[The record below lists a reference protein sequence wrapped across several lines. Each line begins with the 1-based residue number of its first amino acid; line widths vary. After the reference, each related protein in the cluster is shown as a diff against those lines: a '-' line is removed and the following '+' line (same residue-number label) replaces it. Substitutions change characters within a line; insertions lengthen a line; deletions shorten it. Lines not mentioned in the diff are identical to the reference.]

1 MELKEIIAQ
10 FSHGETV
17 VSVKPFGSGR
27 INDTFCAACESGA
40 RLILQRIN
48 HNVFRNVPA
57 LMDNIVGVT
66 QYLAARK
73 PDPEKCLRFV
83 PLKEGGACWYKD
95 DAGNFWR
102 VYRFVEKTVTLET
115 IETPAQFEQAG
126 RAFGGFQKD
135 LAEYPSETL
144 VETIPDYHNTPARYR
159 AFAAAVETDACG
171 RCAEA
176 AEEIAALQARA
187 ARCSLLTDLL
197 EAGKMPLRVTHNDT
211 KINNVLLDE
220 VTFEPVCVIDLATVM
235 PGLSLYD
242 FGDCIRSG
250 ANRAG
255 EDERDTSLI
264 SCDLEL
270 FEAFTRGYLAA
281 CGAALT
287 EQEIALLPESVEI
300 MTLEL
305 SLRFLADFLAGDVY
319 FRVQEPDHN
328 LVRARDQLALLFDIE
343 KKLPAMHA
351 IVDKVLGR

>member
-1 MELKEIIAQ
+1 MNAQHILAQ
-10 FSHGETV
+10 FAHGETV
-17 VSVKPFGSGR
+17 VDAVPFGSGR
-27 INDTFCAACESGA
+27 INDTFCATCESGA
-40 RLILQRIN
+40 RLILQRVN
-48 HNVFRNVPA
+48 HNVFRDVPA
-57 LMDNIVGVT
+57 LMDNIAGVT
-66 QYLAARK
+66 EYLAARK

-95 DAGNFWR
+95 GEGNFWR
-102 VYRFVEKTVTLET
+102 MYHFVEHTVTLET

-135 LAEYPSETL
+135 LADYPSDTL
-144 VETIPDYHNTPARYR
+144 VETIPDFHNTPARYR
-159 AFAAAVETDACG
+159 AFAAAVEADVCG

-197 EAGKMPLRVTHNDT
+197 ETGDLPLRVTHNDT

-220 VTFEPVCVIDLATVM
+220 ATYEPVCVIDLDTVM

-270 FEAFTRGYLAA
+270 FEAFTKGYLAA
-281 CGAALT
+281 CGDALT
-287 EQEIALLPESVEI
+287 EKEIALLPESVEI
-300 MTLEL
+300 MTMEL

-351 IVDKVLGR
+351 IVDKVMGK